1 MLSFFAWLVLL
12 AATAVIAEQVFHFDL
27 THIPAAFLALP
38 PSQQIAVGLVALMAV
53 ALMASAIWQS
63 HRIARQERYFRSSNG
78 ALSGTQKAIALAG
91 GAQKDFDA
99 AVQHLVSSDPEES
112 IASLQTQIAVTE
124 QRAALQRGRNEAVD
138 MQERLDDLRRRQQA
152 LREQIGE
159 VAERRRVIDP
169 VFEELKD
176 RQRQL
181 ERSLDKIET
190 DDDNNSLADRMKE
203 LDQKVT
209 LANSRHK
216 ALQDSFTTLNRFKE
230 DLTKSQVDLRLLQA
244 PETGIKTLLVGL
256 HVHRDQVVKAIEEL
270 ESSDGERLSSRVE
283 AIENAKR
290 DAEQRILRLEGSHAM
305 LDTIRRDFL
314 DLRRRQED
322 LGLAFA
328 EIETDANGKS
338 LANRLADL
346 DEFSAQARARLRT
359 LQESLTTLS
368 RYRKDL
374 ANSQGELEPLRA
386 PERGINAL
394 IGELNNRR
402 AELMKALDEL
412 EFSGGEKLSSRVESL
427 AENKRANEQRIA
439 QVHDYFTKLD
449 SIRNEIAGTVANIN
463 SSLNKPG

>member
-1 MLSFFAWLVLL
+1 
-12 AATAVIAEQVFHFDL
+12 
-27 THIPAAFLALP
+27 
-38 PSQQIAVGLVALMAV
+38 
-53 ALMASAIWQS
+53 
-63 HRIARQERYFRSSNG
+63 
-78 ALSGTQKAIALAG
+78 
-91 GAQKDFDA
+91 
-99 AVQHLVSSDPEES
+99 VSSDPEES

-290 DAEQRILRLEGSHAM
+290 DAEQRILRLEGSHAI

-338 LANRLADL
+338 LADRLADL

-374 ANSQGELEPLRA
+374 ASSQGELEPLRA
-386 PERGINAL
+386 PEKGINAL
-394 IGELNNRR
+394 IGELNDRR

-439 QVHDYFTKLD
+439 QVHDYSQSSIQFGTK
-449 SIRNEIAGTVANIN
+449 SQARSQISTAT
-463 SSLNKPG
+463 